1 MLVQSNNVSNNK
13 HIGGYNMPL
22 SIAPKGVKLRIKK
35 ILTEEKIKRHLE
47 NLGITVETELT
58 VLSNTGGNSVCIV
71 KGVRLALDFEISK
84 KIFVA

>member
-1 MLVQSNNVSNNK
+1 
-13 HIGGYNMPL
+13 MPL